1 VIFDPNNATK
11 AIGVVNLDIG
21 GILFNVDFTPE
32 VTAGLVYGG
41 FPSIFDFITEQ
52 TAAVAMIALNNALN
66 AQGGV
71 FFVGGVEI
79 ELGKVT
85 YLVGFGSEVENNVE
99 RVIAWEASTPPN
111 DDVWSIGL
119 LPDVVSY
126 VEPRVW
132 ATFTVPEPGS
142 ALSLAL
148 GLVSVGAVARLRKAI
163 A

>member
-32 VTAGLVYGG
+32 ATAGLVYGD
-41 FPSIFDFITEQ
+41 FPSIFDFT
-52 TAAVAMIALNNALN
+52 TSDAAAAAMISLNAALN
-66 AQGGV
+66 AEGGV
-71 FFVGGVEI
+71 FFVGGVEP
-79 ELGKVT
+79 ELGRVR
-85 YLVGFGSEVENNVE
+85 YLVGFDSEVENNVE

-132 ATFTVPEPGS
+132 AVFTPGS
-142 ALSLAL
+142 P
-148 GLVSVGAVARLRKAI
+148 GATTTTTTTAPPTTTSTTMPPPM
-163 A
+163 